1 MSKPKLFVKHKDDII
16 IELTRRQDKRM
27 ADTAKN
33 KIPRAVNHGWIQAL
47 KWTLDFDAF
56 YNTKEDNLLLEFL
69 AKQDDKE
76 FVNKIDELTNKGDI
90 DNDNNT
96 NK

>member
-47 KWTLDFDAF
+47 KWMLDFDSF
-56 YNTKEDNLLLEFL
+56 LCTTYSPKEIQKE
-69 AKQDDKE
+69 KDKE
-76 FVNKIDELTNKGDI
+76 FEDKIDELTNKGDI
-90 DNDNNT
+90 NNGNNT

>member
-1 MSKPKLFVKHKDDII
+1 MMSKPKLSVKDKDDIF

-47 KWTLDFDAF
+47 KWTLDFD
-56 YNTKEDNLLLEFL
+56 
-69 AKQDDKE
+69 
-76 FVNKIDELTNKGDI
+76 ELTNKGDI

>member
-1 MSKPKLFVKHKDDII
+1 MMSKPKLSVKDKDDIF

-47 KWTLDFDAF
+47 KWILDFDSF
-56 YNTKEDNLLLEFL
+56 YNREAIAKKKDEEF
-69 AKQDDKE
+69 AS
-76 FVNKIDELTNKGDI
+76 KIDELTNKGDI
-90 DNDNNT
+90 NNDNNT

>member
-1 MSKPKLFVKHKDDII
+1 MMSKPKLSVKDKDDIF

-56 YNTKEDNLLLEFL
+56 YNAEAL
-69 AKQDDKE
+69 AKQNDEE
-76 FVNKIDELTNKGDI
+76 FAKKIDELTNNGD
-90 DNDNNT
+90 
-96 NK
+96 K

>member
-1 MSKPKLFVKHKDDII
+1 MSKQKLFVKGKDDIF

-47 KWTLDFDAF
+47 KWTLDFD
-56 YNTKEDNLLLEFL
+56 LFL
-69 AKQDDKE
+69 CEKYSPEEIQKQKDKE
-76 FVNKIDELTNKGDI
+76 FADKIDELTNKGDI

>member
-1 MSKPKLFVKHKDDII
+1 MMSKPKLSVKDKDDIF

-47 KWTLDFDAF
+47 KWTLDFD
-56 YNTKEDNLLLEFL
+56 K
-69 AKQDDKE
+69 
-76 FVNKIDELTNKGDI
+76 LTNKGDI